1 MFGLPQFNQQSP
13 CWVASMIDAVW
24 RVPNSERARIS
35 FERWMNSQ
43 RKLGRLL

>member
-1 MFGLPQFNQQSP
+1 MFGLPQFNQQSS

-24 RVPNSERARIS
+24 RVPDSERARIS

>member
-1 MFGLPQFNQQSP
+1 MFRLPQLNQQSP
-13 CWVASMIDAVW
+13 CWAASMIDAVW
-24 RVPNSERARIS
+24 RVPDSERVRIS